1 VLTADAGSQAD
12 ATHSWLYDT
21 QDGYRVLSGEVSG
34 QIQHRMAIIISQMDS
49 TMFGHNVFRHL
60 AAVAPLNCRAL

>member
-1 VLTADAGSQAD
+1 
-12 ATHSWLYDT
+12 LYDT

>member
-1 VLTADAGSQAD
+1 
-12 ATHSWLYDT
+12 LYDT
-21 QDGYRVLSGEVSG
+21 QVGYRRRRREVSG